1 MRKIKILVV
10 EDEIIIADNI
20 CVALRA
26 LGYETLEPALSYTEA
41 MNRIQDEKP
50 DIAILDIYL
59 AGTKTGMDVARQIID
74 FYDFPFIFLT
84 ANSDL
89 TTLNLAKE
97 LRPPAYLIK
106 PFSKAELFTSI
117 EIALHNFS
125 KSIGKIDS
133 EKVIIKNSFFIKE
146 KGAYQKIIFDD
157 ILYLKSAHVYIEI
170 IQINSQKLLIR
181 SSLNDIISKLDQRF
195 IRIHRGYV
203 VNLNYLEKIMIKSVK
218 VKDVI
223 LPIGKKY
230 HKNLIE
236 KVKFL

>member
-10 EDEIIIADNI
+10 EDEVIIADNI
-20 CVALRA
+20 CAALRA

-41 MNRIQDEKP
+41 MDTIQSETP

-59 AGTKTGMDVARQIID
+59 LGTKTGIDVARQIVD

-84 ANSDL
+84 ANSEL

-97 LRPPAYLIK
+97 LMPSAYLIK
-106 PFSKAELFTSI
+106 PFSKEELFTSI

-125 KSIGKIDS
+125 KGIDKIDDQ
-133 EKVIIKNSFFIKE
+133 KVIIKNSFFIKE
-146 KGAYQKIIFDD
+146 KGAYNKIIFDD

-170 IQINSQKLLIR
+170 IQINNQRLLIR
-181 SSLNDIISKLDQRF
+181 TSLSDIISKLDQRF

-203 VNLNYLEKIMIKSVK
+203 VNANHIEKIMIKSVK
-218 VKDVI
+218 IKDVI

-230 HKNLIE
+230 NKNLIDR
-236 KVKFL
+236 VKFL

>member
-1 MRKIKILVV
+1 
-10 EDEIIIADNI
+10 
-20 CVALRA
+20 
-26 LGYETLEPALSYTEA
+26 

-84 ANSDL
+84 ANADL

-97 LRPPAYLIK
+97 LMPPAYLIK

-170 IQINSQKLLIR
+170 LQINSQKLLIR